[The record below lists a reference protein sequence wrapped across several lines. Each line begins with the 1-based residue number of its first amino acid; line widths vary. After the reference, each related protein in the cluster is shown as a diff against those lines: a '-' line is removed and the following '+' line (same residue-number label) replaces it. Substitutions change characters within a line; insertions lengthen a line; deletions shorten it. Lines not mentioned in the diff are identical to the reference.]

1 MQLGYLRVGKGVS
14 SWGVSKRNFMDKHY
28 QEIVD
33 EVFGSYY
40 PHRTLRTL
48 FDLHSSEWNETTV
61 DEKLGILKRILSTN
75 KISLS
80 KLIVGYKHF
89 YTKELFE

>member
-1 MQLGYLRVGKGVS
+1 
-14 SWGVSKRNFMDKHY
+14 MDKHY

-61 DEKLGILKRILSTN
+61 EEENLK
-75 KISLS
+75 
-80 KLIVGYKHF
+80 
-89 YTKELFE
+89 